1 METSDVSGD
10 KQAKTSAEQVAVW
23 GSSVDVLIPI
33 MIRYRGLGPESMYI
47 LFSRSDI
54 RHEEAHAVSRAQR
67 VITGEGAGRLW
78 RDLAQ
83 KVVQVALARE
93 WLNRNAPTCRWGLAR
108 AWLNG
113 NASTAPCPCRR
124 CLLRAQAGG

>member
-10 KQAKTSAEQVAVW
+10 YQAKTSAEQVAVW

-33 MIRYRGLGPESMYI
+33 MIRYRGLGPETMYI

-54 RHEEAHAVSRAQR
+54 RHEEAYAVSRAQR
-67 VITGEGAGRLW
+67 VIAGEGAGRLW

-83 KVVQVALARE
+83 KVVQVALAR
-93 WLNRNAPTCRWGLAR
+93 
-108 AWLNG
+108 AWLING